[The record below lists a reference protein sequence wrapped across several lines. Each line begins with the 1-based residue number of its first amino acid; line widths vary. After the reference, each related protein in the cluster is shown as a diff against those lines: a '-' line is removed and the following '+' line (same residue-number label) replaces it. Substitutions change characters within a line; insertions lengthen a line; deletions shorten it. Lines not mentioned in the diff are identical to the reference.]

1 MTSET
6 NGTDRGRA
14 VLVLVAT
21 LGTIVFNA
29 LAATGHIN
37 GVTPEMVSGKYPT
50 VVTPAGYAFTIWS
63 LIYVGLLAFSVYQ
76 LLPSQLAR
84 FRSFRTIYIA
94 SCVLN
99 CGWLYFWSN
108 ESIVICMITIV
119 ALWAA
124 LLMLNL
130 KARDCRDQTE
140 RWVMKAPF
148 GLYFGWVTAA
158 ALINFAVMLIYLD
171 IKPLPDAV
179 FGSAVLLIAAAMA
192 VAVRVKL
199 RNFFFP
205 LAIAWALTAIGIKQG
220 GHTYIVSAAALGV
233 VICLVT
239 SLSFIVNYDGR
250 TGQ

>member
-1 MTSET
+1 
-6 NGTDRGRA
+6 
-14 VLVLVAT
+14 
-21 LGTIVFNA
+21 
-29 LAATGHIN
+29 
-37 GVTPEMVSGKYPT
+37 
-50 VVTPAGYAFTIWS
+50 
-63 LIYVGLLAFSVYQ
+63 
-76 LLPSQLAR
+76 
-84 FRSFRTIYIA
+84 
-94 SCVLN
+94 
-99 CGWLYFWSN
+99 
-108 ESIVICMITIV
+108 MITIV